1 MRRFFE
7 LCESP
12 SRSLRGKSAALA
24 IVLLCTACSTTPPS
38 GFTFFY
44 NWAESLKGYQGGL
57 VGIAGPVSGA
67 QTHFF
72 YSEAEDL
79 SGFQLAGLPGNRAV
93 NVSGVQFSAINIAEE
108 RVDGHQLA
116 FIVNETRELSG
127 GQFAGIYN
135 KAERGAGYQIS
146 SLVNVADDLRGFQ
159 LGALNFNRNGFLPFF
174 PVFNF
179 GFGSE
184 REDEAASED

>member
-24 IVLLCTACSTTPPS
+24 IALLCTACSTTPPS

-44 NWAESLKGYQGGL
+44 NWAESLKGFQGGM
-57 VGIAGPVSGA
+57 VGIAGAVSGA

-72 YSEAEDL
+72 YS
-79 SGFQLAGLPGNRAV
+79 
-93 NVSGVQFSAINIAEE
+93 
-108 RVDGHQLA
+108 A